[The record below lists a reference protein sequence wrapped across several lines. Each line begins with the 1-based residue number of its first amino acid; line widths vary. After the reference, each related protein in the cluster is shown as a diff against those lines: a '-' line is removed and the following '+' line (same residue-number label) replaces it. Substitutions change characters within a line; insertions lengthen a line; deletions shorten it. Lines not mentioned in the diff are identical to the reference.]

1 METGAKVG
9 MVQSNVEAG
18 ALARPRVGNR
28 RVCAAG
34 GAIVEMT
41 LAQRFWAYFY
51 SRPNL
56 VGLALAIFGG
66 VLLYYG
72 LLPRF
77 GLLIVLALYLIG
89 VLVTP
94 RNKQMELDWRRKVTE
109 AEIREELEKVARTT
123 RRRAPR
129 EIYLKVDSIKDSIL
143 SILPQLMLLGEGDRS
158 LYTIRQTALEYL
170 PQALQNYFNL
180 PAQFANFYPL
190 RNGKTARQLLGDQLD
205 ILDREMKAIVAD
217 YAVNDMQKLLAHGR
231 FLEQKFQQDELFT
244 RTKAKEKEPVQVRR

>member
-1 METGAKVG
+1 
-9 MVQSNVEAG
+9 MVQSNMETGTWARSAG
-18 ALARPRVGNR
+18 NNR
-28 RVCAAG
+28 RGIAAG
-34 GAIVEMT
+34 GGIVQMT
-41 LAQRFWAYFY
+41 PAQRFWAYFY

-66 VLLYYG
+66 VLMFYG

-77 GLLIVLALYLIG
+77 GVLIVLALYLIG

-94 RNKQMELDWRRKVTE
+94 RNKQMETEWRRRANE
-109 AEIREELEKVARTT
+109 AEIREELEKMARTT
-123 RRRAPR
+123 RRCAPR

-143 SILPQLMLLGEGDRS
+143 SVLPQLMLLGEGDRS

-170 PQALQNYFNL
+170 PTAPQNYFNL

-231 FLEQKFQQDELFT
+231 FLEQKFQQDEIFVRAT
-244 RTKAKEKEPVQVRR
+244 VKEKEPVRVRR